1 MRKIW
6 ERLLTVNRVLFGKN
20 IMVVEVN
27 HEKKKNRLA
36 VTLWS
41 TIDSVDSQIEYL
53 DAMAKEL
60 KYERQLELEKVRN
73 FQAVNN

>member
-1 MRKIW
+1 MRKFW
-6 ERLLTVNRVLFGKN
+6 ERILTANRVIFGNK
-20 IMVVEVN
+20 IMVLEIS

-41 TIDSVDSQIEYL
+41 TIDSVPSQIEYL

-60 KYERQLELEKVRN
+60 KYEQQQQLEKVRN